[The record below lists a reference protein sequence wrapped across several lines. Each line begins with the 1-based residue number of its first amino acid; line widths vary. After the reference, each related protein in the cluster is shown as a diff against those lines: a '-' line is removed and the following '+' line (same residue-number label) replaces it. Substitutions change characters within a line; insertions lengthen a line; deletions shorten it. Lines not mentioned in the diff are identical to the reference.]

1 MTLKAMIEKRNTK
14 LQEMQ
19 GILNAAQTETRAFT
33 EEENTKYEALKEE
46 IRSLDATIKALKE
59 AAEFDETRSE
69 EDQQEE
75 QEEKYDPNAEL
86 RAIFTENDT
95 EMRAMN
101 TATNSEG
108 GYVVNSELSQT
119 IIKALKDRSDVYSFF
134 DGTSIPGYMRIPKKA
149 TGAAA
154 QWMDENP
161 SADPTVSTPTLSII
175 DLAQHRLYAESA
187 ITQQMVNVQE
197 LNLQGF
203 IIEEIAEA
211 LVDSIEA
218 AIFNGTGTKQPT
230 GLIAGI
236 TKKVTL
242 DERGKLDIDH
252 FKKAKYKLKK
262 SQLARAKWYMNAE
275 TLLAL
280 DLVKDVDGRP
290 LLQPNIAQG
299 TGYVILGIPVETTDA
314 MDTLETTGAK
324 CVAVL
329 ACPEAYH
336 TNTQKGVA
344 FHVYNDSAYTKKGL
358 IGYATDVY
366 LDGKTKNDDAVVG
379 IFNKSA

>member
-1 MTLKAMIEKRNTK
+1 MKLKAMIEKRNAK
-14 LQEMQ
+14 IEEMQ
-19 GILNAAQTETRAFT
+19 SLVGAVETEERAFT
-33 EEENTKYEALKEE
+33 AEENGKWETLSQEV
-46 IRSLDATIKALKE
+46 RDLDITIKAMQE
-59 AAEFDETRSE
+59 AMEFEKRE
-69 EDQQEE
+69 FK
-75 QEEKYDPNAEL
+75 EEKKETKYDSNSEL
-86 RAIFTENDT
+86 RAIFTEDDV

-119 IIKALKDRSDVYSFF
+119 IIKALKDRSDVFSFF
-134 DGTSIPGYMRIPKKA
+134 DGTSITGYMRIPKKA
-149 TGAAA
+149 TGGAA

-161 SADPTVSTPTLSII
+161 GTDPTVSTPTLSII

-187 ITQQMVNVQE
+187 ITQQMINVQE
-197 LNLQGF
+197 LNLEGF
-203 IIEEIAEA
+203 IIEEIADA
-211 LVDSIEA
+211 LVDSIES

-230 GLIAGI
+230 GIISGI
-236 TKKVTL
+236 TKKVNL
-242 DERGKLDIDH
+242 DTRGTLDIDH

-262 SQLARAKWYMNAE
+262 SQLARAKWYMNSE

-280 DLVKDVDGRP
+280 DLVKDLDGRP
-290 LLQPNIAQG
+290 LLQPNIATG

-314 MDTLETTGAK
+314 MDTLTTVGAK
-324 CVAVL
+324 CVAIL

-344 FHVYNDSAYTKKGL
+344 FHIYNDSTYTKKGL
-358 IGYATDVY
+358 IGYATDLY

-379 IFNKSA
+379 IFNKAS

>member
-1 MTLKAMIEKRNTK
+1 MTLKAMIEKRNAK
-14 LQEMQ
+14 LEEMQ
-19 GILNAAQTETRAFT
+19 GILTAVQTETRAFT
-33 EEENTKYEALKEE
+33 EEETTKYDELKKE
-46 IRSLDATIKALKE
+46 IRSLDTTIKALQE
-59 AAEFDETRSE
+59 AAEFEERDSHENQE
-69 EDQQEE
+69 EDEE
-75 QEEKYDPNAEL
+75 AKYDPNAEL
-86 RAIFTENDT
+86 RAIFTENDV

-101 TATNSEG
+101 TATSAEG
-108 GYVVNSELSQT
+108 GYVVNTELSQT

-134 DGTSIPGYMRIPKKA
+134 DGTNIPGYMRIPKKA

-161 SADPTVSTPTLSII
+161 STDPTTSTPTLSII
-175 DLAQHRLYAESA
+175 ELAQHRLYAESA

-197 LNLQGF
+197 LNLQSF

-211 LVDSIEA
+211 LVDSIET

-236 TKKVTL
+236 TKKVTV
-242 DERGKLDIDH
+242 DTRGTLDIDF

-262 SQLARAKWYMNAE
+262 SQQARAKWYMNSE

-280 DLVKDVDGRP
+280 DLVKDADGRP

-314 MDTLETTGAK
+314 MATIADTGAK
-324 CVAVL
+324 CLAIL

-379 IFNKSA
+379 IFNKAA